1 MRRTLFACVAGAALA
16 APAAAS
22 ADVMETYQDLAERR
36 LSPAPLVPTTVPRSL
51 SPLDRTVSG
60 SGSRRRGGYAL
71 RLVHYGGAGP
81 DAVIALEG
89 GGFGTIRAALRD
101 DTRRLGFKAVRTRV
115 RGHRG
120 YLLTRHLGPTQR
132 ELLWAEGGRVYQ
144 LGSGTPKK
152 VSLKDLRATAA
163 GLDRLERDYIGTGG
177 DPDLGDGAIVVT
189 TARTVTAD
197 VSWGANCMLPGGFEG
212 TPHAGSAH
220 PTLLARQGDRF
231 SFDIA
236 QHRVGTDPWAG
247 SVSGTIG
254 PDAIVL
260 TMQASGPFDG
270 GSCDTG
276 PLSYTLE
283 VGPALTGQSPNVQ
296 T

>member
-1 MRRTLFACVAGAALA
+1 MRRTLFACVAIAALA

-22 ADVMETYQDLAERR
+22 ADVMETYQDIAARR
-36 LSPAPLVPTTVPRSL
+36 LSPAPLVPTTAPRSL
-51 SPLDRTVSG
+51 LPLDRTVSG
-60 SGSRRRGGYAL
+60 SGSRRRSGYAL

-81 DAVIALEG
+81 DAIIALEG
-89 GGFGTIRAALRD
+89 GAFGTIRAALRD
-101 DTRRLGFKAVRTRV
+101 DTKRLGFKAVRTRV

-120 YLLTRHLGPTQR
+120 YVLTRRLGPTQR

-163 GLDRLERDYIGTGG
+163 GLDRLERDYVGIGG

-197 VSWGANCMLPGGFEG
+197 VTWGANCVLPGGFPGAPHGG
-212 TPHAGSAH
+212 TAH

-260 TMQASGPFDG
+260 SMQASGTFDG
-270 GSCDTG
+270 ATCDTG
-276 PLSYTLE
+276 PITY
-283 VGPALTGQSPNVQ
+283 ALDQRPVD
-296 T
+296 